1 MPKPL
6 FITTSWDDGNPADL
20 RVAEMLARH
29 GLTGTFYVPRAIE
42 TGVMSTQQLREL
54 GQRFEIGAHTLNH
67 VFLTDVDLLKATDEI
82 VGSKKWVEEVTGTP
96 CPMFCPPAGRYNP
109 QHLPI
114 FKKSGYA
121 GIRTVEFM
129 SFDLPRS
136 HRSGLL
142 EMPTTMQAF
151 PQPVRNYLK
160 NLAKRRAWGNLW
172 RYVVHGRSRD
182 WVVLARRLLAR
193 AGEEGGV
200 FHLWGHSWEL
210 EQTAQWARLDQVLQ
224 LLGEVTSRHDATC
237 LTNGQL
243 CHHVLAGSSAA
254 AAAGSTGAAAAIGQV
269 GNGRS
274 EPSDAAVVS

>member
-1 MPKPL
+1 MSRQL
-6 FITTSWDDGNPADL
+6 FITTSWDDGNPADM
-20 RVAEMLARH
+20 RVAEMLSRH

-42 TGVMSTQQLREL
+42 TGVMSSQQLRDL
-54 GQRFEIGAHTLNH
+54 AQQFEIGAHTLNH
-67 VFLTDVDLLKATDEI
+67 VFLTDVDLSKATDEI
-82 VGSKKWVEEVTGTP
+82 AGSKKWVEDSTGSP
-96 CPMFCPPAGRYNP
+96 CPMFCPPAGRYKP

-136 HRSGLL
+136 DKSGLL

-151 PQPVRNYLK
+151 AQPVRNYLK

-182 WVVLARRLLAR
+182 WVVLARRLLNR

-210 EQTAQWARLDQVLQ
+210 EQTDQWSRLDQVLTF
-224 LLGEVTSRHDATC
+224 LGQVTSARQATC

-243 CHHVLAGSSAA
+243 CEHVLATRAD
-254 AAAGSTGAAAAIGQV
+254 AAIGQV
-269 GNGRS
+269 GNGPRKP
-274 EPSDAAVVS
+274 EPSPGAAVV

>member
-1 MPKPL
+1 MSRQL

-20 RVAEMLARH
+20 RIAEMLSRH
-29 GLTGTFYVPRAIE
+29 GLAGTFYVPRAIE
-42 TGVMSTQQLREL
+42 SGVMSPAQLRDL
-54 GQRFEIGAHTLNH
+54 AQRFEIGAHTLNH
-67 VFLTDVDLLKATDEI
+67 VFLTDVDLSKAAAEI
-82 VGSKKWVEEVTGTP
+82 EGSKKWVEDATGNP

-114 FKKSGYA
+114 FKKSGYV

-136 HRSGLL
+136 DNNGLL
-142 EMPTTMQAF
+142 EMPTTIQAF

-160 NLAKRRAWGNLW
+160 NLAKRFAMSNLW
-172 RYVVHGRSRD
+172 RYVVHGRSQD

-193 AGEEGGV
+193 AAKEGGV

-210 EQTAQWARLDQVLQ
+210 EQTDQWSRLEQVLS
-224 LLGEVTSRHDATC
+224 LLGETASRRQGVTV

-243 CHHVLAGSSAA
+243 CHHVLAGQRSD
-254 AAAGSTGAAAAIGQV
+254 AAIGHAV
-269 GNGRS
+269 GNGSRP
-274 EPSDAAVVS
+274 EPSGAAVV